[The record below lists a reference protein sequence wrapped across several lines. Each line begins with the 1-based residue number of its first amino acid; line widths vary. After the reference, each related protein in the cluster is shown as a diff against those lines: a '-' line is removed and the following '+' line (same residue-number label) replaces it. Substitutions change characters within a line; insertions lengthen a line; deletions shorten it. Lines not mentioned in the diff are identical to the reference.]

1 MVYDLIYDM
10 IVVYIYIYIIYTD
23 IIVTPFF
30 WGGICDITII
40 ILLLVTPR

>member
-10 IVVYIYIYIIYTD
+10 IVVYIIYTD